1 MMPRQRL
8 AVLAVPLVMLAC
20 GDSITDPGRSEPID
34 LALPWVVASP
44 ESQGIDPGG
53 LSRAVGHAAT
63 LPRILSLLVVRH
75 GRLVAE
81 EYFNDNTAESL
92 NDVRSIT
99 KSVVSTLIGIAI
111 QRGEIESLDES
122 VQYHLGPFYEDL
134 PAELADVTLRDL
146 LTMSGGFEWDEST
159 TVGYNEWI
167 LSGDYVGYLLDRPI
181 VNPPGTTFT
190 YNSAAVHLLAVI
202 LQVATNEWIQDYA
215 DEHLFG
221 PIGITGSSWEIL
233 LNGWANGGSGIDLRP
248 RDLARLGTLWLQKGR
263 SGATRIL
270 PESWVADGTQPAFA
284 WWDGYGA
291 LRDQSYGYLWWLT
304 RSTRA
309 GPAHI
314 AWGHGGQFVYVVPGK
329 DVVVVVT
336 HDWRGANSLSTQ
348 LATNGLD
355 LIINHVLPAIR

>member
-1 MMPRQRL
+1 
-8 AVLAVPLVMLAC
+8 MLAC